1 MLPAF
6 VAPLPLNSHAVLVP
20 NVCPVCLQH
29 GGGPDPAAH
38 TPKLVFDFTV
48 FDHNVAVTGGAMF
61 LSGGPYA
68 GHTAMDVTVQNSLF
82 FENVAYLLHAVF
94 AFQDFTPTTFLFD
107 AVDAIRNFAY
117 ISSFGYIGYVDQ
129 HAHPEHEGM
138 QRNIAFNDVLIEGPG
153 VYMGCWG
160 TVGPINS
167 AGGMASTMMAD
178 GALTDVSFSGVTV
191 RNWRTLIAPQMV
203 FMANLDRPMTLN
215 IDGLVIE
222 NVRGVAGDLTSDHT
236 ANMISFGSGMGETNT
251 VHLSVEQSGNHWEE
265 TGGQGTVAMKG
276 DIFSSG
282 TPGVSHFR
290 FMLSTFVANR
300 ASVGAA
306 LYISDPDGDLSVDRC
321 SFIENVA
328 FKKGGA
334 IYSEGAREMTI
345 DSSWFFNN
353 AVRPAASSSAFSA
366 LTIFTGGNLV
376 VAPMVSRI
384 FPCE

>member
-1 MLPAF
+1 M
-6 VAPLPLNSHAVLVP
+6 LVP

-61 LSGGPYA
+61 LSGGPYT

-82 FENVAYLLHAVF
+82 FENVAYLLHGVICVW
-94 AFQDFTPTTFLFD
+94 DFTPATILFD
-107 AVDAIRNFAY
+107 AVDAIRNHAY
-117 ISSFGYIGYVDQ
+117 ISSFGYIGYFDQ

-153 VYMGCWG
+153 AYVGCWG
-160 TVGPINS
+160 TVGPVIE
-167 AGGMASTMMAD
+167 AGGVCATVMPD
-178 GALTDVSFSGVTV
+178 GALTDVSISGVTV
-191 RNWRTLIAPQMV
+191 RNWRTLIAPQ
-203 FMANLDRPMTLN
+203 FLFASSLDRPQTLN
-215 IDGLVIE
+215 IDALVIE
-222 NVRGVAGDLTSDHT
+222 NVRGVAGDLAIST
-236 ANMISFGSGMGETNT
+236 AMVLCFGSGMGETNT
-251 VHLSVEQSGNHWEE
+251 VHLSVEQSGCHWEE
-265 TGGQGTVAMKG
+265 TEGLGTVVMPG
-276 DIFSSG
+276 DGFTLG
-282 TPGVSHFR
+282 APGESHFR
-290 FMLSTFVANR
+290 FALSTFVANR
-300 ASVGAA
+300 AAVGAA
-306 LYISDPDGDLSVDRC
+306 MHIGDPHGDLSLDRC